1 MTSEPTPADA
11 ELPPFEVISTF
22 IDGEGVE
29 PELLK
34 RALETPEG
42 RDCLVDLLRIRGA
55 LGRMG
60 PRAVAIRRA
69 DPIRRTV
76 RGLAAA
82 AIVLLALSGGYAAG
96 QRARPADS
104 DAEPQMVVV
113 TSPQT
118 APAPTHVIKL
128 ERGVNWSDSIG
139 GK

>member
-1 MTSEPTPADA
+1 MTSEPTPVDA
-11 ELPPFEVISTF
+11 GLPPSEVISTF
-22 IDGEGVE
+22 IDGERVE

-42 RDCLVDLLRIRGA
+42 RDCLVELLRIRDA

-60 PRAVAIRRA
+60 PHAVAIRPVH
-69 DPIRRTV
+69 PIWRTV
-76 RGLAAA
+76 RGPAAA
-82 AIVLLALSGGYAAG
+82 AIVLLALAGGYVAG
-96 QRARPADS
+96 QRTRPADS